1 MLQQN
6 VLVEGGVK
14 RGGGGEGG
22 CLKLPF
28 PLRNAGENQ
37 SLVWQGWVIR

>member
-14 RGGGGEGG
+14 RGGGGGG